1 MLILHGSQIHVA
13 HKSDQT
19 SVLASENFPL
29 FHFPRSPDPV
39 NVIEPQ
45 FEGIWGML
53 SWLGIVDSSIAA
65 QADGAK
71 TGNSKAN
78 NEATAFSH
86 LLSWVGATS
95 ELKLRRGLLSP
106 LFLDSIS
113 LHRSLRKMQ
122 TQVKQKLTSKLIK
135 EWCCWKSYNSSDHF
149 FANYMHVNIPPFKAY
164 NLRAVSLI
172 WFVVWKFEP
181 ENSANMPREG
191 VSLDGG
197 EIERRP
203 L

>member
-19 SVLASENFPL
+19 SVLASENFP
-29 FHFPRSPDPV
+29 HFPRSPDPI

-45 FEGIWGML
+45 FEGIWGMS

-86 LLSWVGATS
+86 LLSWFGATS
-95 ELKLRRGLLSP
+95 ELKLRRGLLSSP
-106 LFLDSIS
+106 FLDSIS

-122 TQVKQKLTSKLIK
+122 TQVKQKLTSNLIK
-135 EWCCWKSYNSSDHF
+135 EWCHWKSRNSLEQHPQITCKSPSF
-149 FANYMHVNIPPFKAY
+149 
-164 NLRAVSLI
+164 
-172 WFVVWKFEP
+172 
-181 ENSANMPREG
+181 
-191 VSLDGG
+191 
-197 EIERRP
+197 
-203 L
+203 